1 MSGPGNPSGPA
12 SGVACRLATGDPL
25 RGLALLGVIALH
37 VATGAV
43 FVTGNLEG
51 AGGTIRPEEAF
62 TPIGELALRALPV
75 SIYLFFALS
84 GFLITRPFVEAFVL
98 GRPRP
103 ALPPYLRN
111 RALRIFPAA
120 WVMLAAVCLRHGTR
134 DADPGELLSIFT
146 LTESYAPHPL
156 ESVIGQL
163 WSLKVELGFYLL
175 VPLVSVTA
183 WRVVGGR
190 GTPGARRRAIYGLA
204 AAGVSVSL
212 VYCEIEAGGF
222 SAARSLAWVLIAFMP
237 GVALAAALAGRRPHC
252 EGRAARMAAAA
263 AFAGGVA
270 LALIAG
276 QIGTT
281 SAWLTNLLAMLS
293 VTGLLWGPVVLE
305 SGGGGTW
312 RWLVNPVVTWIGARS
327 YAIYLWHVALMSE
340 LYPLVRGIEG
350 YRVAFVALLPLVL
363 AGSAVLAELSW
374 RLVERPALRLR
385 SRRRQPEGR
394 APLAPEAAPA
404 AAVAGGGGP

>member
-1 MSGPGNPSGPA
+1 MSGEAGLR
-12 SGVACRLATGDPL
+12 RLATGDPL
-25 RGLALLGVIALH
+25 RGLAVLGAVTLH

-43 FVTGNLEG
+43 FVTGDLAG
-51 AGGTIRPEEAF
+51 AGGTVRPEEAF
-62 TPIGELALRALPV
+62 TPLGEWALRALPV

-98 GRPRP
+98 GRQRP
-103 ALPPYLRN
+103 ALAPYLRN

-120 WVMLAAVCLRHGTR
+120 WVVLAAVCLRHGTR
-134 DADPGELLSIFT
+134 DAEPGEMLSAFT

-163 WSLKVELGFYLL
+163 WSLKVELGFYIL
-175 VPLVSVTA
+175 VPIVFLAA
-183 WRVVGGR
+183 WRACPGR
-190 GTPGARRRAIYGLA
+190 ATARGRRRAVYGLA
-204 AAGVSVSL
+204 AAGAAVSL
-212 VYCEIEAGGF
+212 VFSEIEAGSF
-222 SAARSLAWVLIAFMP
+222 SASRSLAWALIAFMP
-237 GVALAAALAGRRPHC
+237 GLALAAALAGRRPRC
-252 EGRAARMAAAA
+252 EGRVARVVAAA
-263 AFAGGVA
+263 AFAAGLGIA
-270 LALIAG
+270 LAAG
-276 QIGTT
+276 KSGLS

-293 VTGLLWGPVVLE
+293 VTGLLWAPVVLE

-312 RWLVNPVVTWIGARS
+312 RWLVNPVLSWIGARS

-340 LYPLVRGIEG
+340 VYPVVRGIEG

-363 AGSAVLAELSW
+363 VGSAVLAELSW

-394 APLAPEAAPA
+394 ASLAPEPTPA
-404 AAVAGGGGP
+404 AAAAGGPGP